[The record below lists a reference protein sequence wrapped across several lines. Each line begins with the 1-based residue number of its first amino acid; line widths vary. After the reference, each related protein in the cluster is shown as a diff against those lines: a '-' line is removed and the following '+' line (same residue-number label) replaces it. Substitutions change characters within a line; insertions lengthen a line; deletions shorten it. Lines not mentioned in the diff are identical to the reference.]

1 MSRRNSLLLT
11 SCLVIALLAGG
22 LWFFRPAATQSP
34 PDKVPPASS
43 PKVIHPS
50 VVKVALPL
58 APPDHVAASDPAGGT
73 ASSPRDASAA
83 AAIDAILRDTS
94 LDNVASARALGAL
107 VQDATLSQEARAEA
121 LAHMLNLSVNNEST
135 LLLPLLKSPD
145 LPDSLAGTILTDA
158 LNRPLVWQADAC
170 LAIMARKTGKELHTQ
185 ASEHLAFLT
194 DEDHGDDVNAWTL
207 AVRTARA
214 KWEAAGQ

>member
-1 MSRRNSLLLT
+1 MSRRNSLLFT
-11 SCLVIALLAGG
+11 SCLAIAVLVGG
-22 LWFFRPAATQSP
+22 LWFFRPATTQSP
-34 PDKVPPASS
+34 PDKVPPASAS
-43 PKVIHPS
+43 KIIHPPAS
-50 VVKVALPL
+50 QTALPP
-58 APPDHVAASDPAGGT
+58 APT
-73 ASSPRDASAA
+73 APTPKADTVGATVSSPRESS

-121 LAHMLNLSVNNEST
+121 LAHMLNLSVNNEAT

-158 LNRPLVWQADAC
+158 LNRPLTWQADAC

-185 ASEHLAFLT
+185 ASKHLAFLT

>member
-1 MSRRNSLLLT
+1 MSRRNSLLFT
-11 SCLVIALLAGG
+11 SCLVIAVLAVG
-22 LWFFRPAATQSP
+22 LWFFRPATTQSP

-43 PKVIHPS
+43 TKVIPPS
-50 VVKVALPL
+50 AAKVALP
-58 APPDHVAASDPAGGT
+58 AALT
-73 ASSPRDASAA
+73 AHIPEANPTGAIAVSPRESLP
-83 AAIDAILRDTS
+83 AIDAILRDTS
-94 LDNVASARALGAL
+94 LDNIASARALGAL

-121 LAHMLNLSVNNEST
+121 LAHMLNLSVNNEAA

-145 LPDSLAGTILTDA
+145 LPDSLATTILTDA

-170 LAIMARKTGKELHTQ
+170 LAIMARKTGKDLHTQ